1 MLPVLGLARIT
12 HECRAIN
19 PLKRNFFYQSRAR
32 ERVFSSPKSTHPEV
46 RWLTCPSSPTIKALH
61 SPLTYPR
68 HLDPSGAQFRLK
80 MLSSSQTIDDPQRGR
95 MTSPERLA
103 GGYSRPKRC
112 GRSALLP
119 PRPPLQEDARSPQ
132 SARMRGEKHFQ
143 RHPRMLGRG
152 CGRSSRR
159 ASCFDPNPFSIP
171 EGASRKKTSW

>member
-46 RWLTCPSSPTIKALH
+46 RGLTCPSSPTIKALH

-80 MLSSSQTIDDPQRGR
+80 MLSSSQTIDDP
-95 MTSPERLA
+95 
-103 GGYSRPKRC
+103 
-112 GRSALLP
+112 
-119 PRPPLQEDARSPQ
+119 
-132 SARMRGEKHFQ
+132 
-143 RHPRMLGRG
+143 
-152 CGRSSRR
+152 
-159 ASCFDPNPFSIP
+159 
-171 EGASRKKTSW
+171 